1 MNKKQAK
8 VLVIE
13 EQKAVAAQIK
23 NELETHGFKVSVSL
37 NTQTGLLRSKAF
49 QFDFFIVNGG
59 NDSKQGYEFAKEII
73 SSYNNNKLPIL
84 FIINPK
90 TKLDTRIL
98 KLDSNFDILRLPFDS
113 TEFRIRYNR
122 LMASPQKELKE
133 INPKTDKKTEKKS
146 QSKQEKPKVLLVEDN
161 PLNQK
166 VVGMFIAKLG
176 FEYDVASNGQAAVDF
191 CEKNT
196 YGFILMDIY
205 MPGMDGPEATT
216 KIRTNELKGNHRAK
230 IIAITANE
238 SQESVKRCYDSGM
251 DDYLVK
257 PFTLDIL
264 KEKLI

>member
-1 MNKKQAK
+1 MNKKQLK

-13 EQKAVAAQIK
+13 EQKAVATQIR

-37 NTQTGLLRSKAF
+37 NTQTGLFRAKAF

-59 NDSKQGYEFAKEII
+59 VDGKQGYDFIKEIL
-73 SSYNNNKLPIL
+73 SQNDNKKPPIL
-84 FIINPK
+84 FVINPK
-90 TKLDTRIL
+90 TKLDTRL
-98 KLDSNFDILRLPFDS
+98 QKFDLDFDILRLPFDS

-122 LMASPQKELKE
+122 LLTQPETLRTTHAE
-133 INPKTDKKTEKKS
+133 EKKPEEKATS
-146 QSKQEKPKVLLVEDN
+146 SKTKQKVLLVEDN

-191 CEKNT
+191 CETNN

-216 KIRTNELKGNHRAK
+216 KIRSNELNGNHRAK

-257 PFTLDIL
+257 PFTLDVL
-264 KEKLI
+264 KEKLV

>member
-13 EQKAVAAQIK
+13 NQQAVAAEIK
-23 NELETHGFKVSVSL
+23 NELETHGFKVATSL
-37 NTQTGLLRSKAF
+37 NTEAGMLRAKAF

-59 NDSKQGYEFAKEII
+59 NQSNKAFDFSQEICKLPGYEKTPF
-73 SSYNNNKLPIL
+73 L
-84 FIINPK
+84 FVLNPK
-90 TKLDTRIL
+90 VKLDTRMQ
-98 KLDSNFDILRLPFDS
+98 KFTHDFDLLRLPFDS

-122 LMASPQKELKE
+122 LLEEPEDFNKKPEKVKE
-133 INPKTDKKTEKKS
+133 EKKS
-146 QSKQEKPKVLLVEDN
+146 DNTAPLGRVLLVEDN

-176 FEYDVASNGQAAVDF
+176 FEYDVASNGQAAVDL
-191 CEKNT
+191 CEKNIYT
-196 YGFILMDIY
+196 FILMDIY
-205 MPGMDGPEATT
+205 MPGMDGPDATI
-216 KIRTNELKGNHRAK
+216 KIRANELKGNHRAK

-264 KEKLI
+264 KEKLV